1 MATVDRTAAPDIQR
15 QELAY
20 TTLDSEVRIDSLP
33 VEGSLPG
40 WLTGTLLRTG
50 PAKFEVGDRPVRHLF
65 DGLAMLHSF
74 SFDGERVG
82 YANRYLESRAYRAAS
97 ERGQI
102 EYREF
107 ATDPCRSIFR
117 RVTSMFSPNATDN
130 GNVNVTRIG
139 DQFVAL
145 TETPMPVAFDP
156 RTLDTL
162 GVAYSPPGRGGRH
175 TSAHPH
181 FDPLRKEALTYQ
193 VHFGPRSS
201 YRLYAVRD
209 GRSHRQIGSLTT
221 KEPSY
226 LHSLGM
232 TERFLVLFLQPLVVN
247 PLDLAFGGRPFI
259 ENYRW
264 EPERG
269 TQIAVFDRHSCE
281 LAGTWETEPMFV
293 FHHVNAFERDGEL
306 VLDVAAFD
314 DAGIIE
320 ALYMENLRRG
330 GLDIPAAELRRY
342 TVPLGNGSAVQRETL
357 VPESMELPRINYGRV
372 NGRPYR
378 YAYGVGRKDAGGPA
392 DAQLVKADVE
402 SRESLTWHEQDC
414 FPGEPVFVEAPE
426 AESEDDGVVLSPVL
440 DGRSGRSFMLVLD
453 AKSFTE
459 RARAEVPHH
468 IPFHF
473 HGSFFSS
480 VEP

>member
-1 MATVDRTAAPDIQR
+1 MATVEQTVAPDIR
-15 QELAY
+15 GRELAY

-33 VEGSLPG
+33 VAGSLPK

-50 PAKFEVGDRPVRHLF
+50 PAKFEVGGRSLRHVF

-82 YANRYLESRAYRAAS
+82 YANRFLESRAYRAAT
-97 ERGQI
+97 ERGRI
-102 EYREF
+102 EYQEF

-117 RVTSMFSPNATDN
+117 RVSSMFSPKVTDN

-139 DQFVAL
+139 EQFVAL

-156 RTLDTL
+156 QTLDTL
-162 GVAYSPPGRGGRH
+162 GLAYSPPGSGGRH

-181 FDPLRKEALTYQ
+181 YDPMRKEALTYQ
-193 VHFGPRSS
+193 VHFGPRNH
-201 YRLYAVRD
+201 YRLFAVRD
-209 GRSHRQIGSLTT
+209 GRNHRQIASLAT

-226 LHSLGM
+226 LHSFGM

-247 PLDLAFGGRPFI
+247 PLHLALSGRPFI

-264 EPERG
+264 EPDRG
-269 TQIAVFDRHSCE
+269 TQIAVFDRDTGE
-281 LAGTWETEPMFV
+281 LAGTWETEPLFV

-306 VLDVAAFD
+306 VLDLAAFE

-320 ALYMENLRRG
+320 ALYMETLRRD

-342 TVPLGNGSAVQRETL
+342 TVPLGTGAPVRRETL
-357 VPESMELPRINYGRV
+357 VPETIELPRINYGRM

-378 YAYGVGRKDAGGPA
+378 YAYGVGRREGDGLPE
-392 DAQLVKADVE
+392 AQLVKADVE
-402 SRESLTWHEQDC
+402 RHESLTWHEPDC
-414 FPGEPVFVEAPE
+414 FPGEPVFVEAPD
-426 AESEDDGVVLSPVL
+426 ADGEDDGAVLSPVL

-453 AKSFTE
+453 AETFTE